1 MQTSYSRRDFL
12 CHQALGLGG
21 VALAALLSDDKATGA
36 PPEVAAVRTSFDMQP
51 KAPTGTPRATAMI
64 SLFMHGGPSH
74 MDLFDPRPEL
84 TKYSGTEYQGEITYS
99 FVNRASRK
107 LMGSPWRFRP
117 HGQCGTEISELLPHT
132 AGIVD
137 DLCVIRSMH
146 TGFNGHEVS
155 IRYLNA
161 GIPAVT
167 GRPALGSWVTYAL
180 GTEN

>member
-51 KAPTGTPRATAMI
+51 KAPPGTPRATAMI

-84 TKYSGTEYQGEITYS
+84 TKY
-99 FVNRASRK
+99 
-107 LMGSPWRFRP
+107 
-117 HGQCGTEISELLPHT
+117 
-132 AGIVD
+132 
-137 DLCVIRSMH
+137 
-146 TGFNGHEVS
+146 
-155 IRYLNA
+155 
-161 GIPAVT
+161 
-167 GRPALGSWVTYAL
+167 
-180 GTEN
+180 